1 MLNSVGR
8 HSSDQ
13 QRMYNEA
20 FRGEDPLIQGGPT
33 GHPSLVWL
41 RGLLQPD
48 FCCEVEN
55 GEGRNP
61 PVGTTHTNPR
71 TKKEAQF
78 RTAAPIPIP
87 PHPEETAIVIHI
99 SRVCSFYSVM
109 LYFAEYWCNV
119 FVCCTFIQTMVK
131 RVILH

>member
-1 MLNSVGR
+1 
-8 HSSDQ
+8 
-13 QRMYNEA
+13 MYNEA
-20 FRGEDPLIQGGPT
+20 FRGEDPLIQGDPT

-41 RGLLQPD
+41 RGLLHPD

-71 TKKEAQF
+71 TKKEAQS
-78 RTAAPIPIP
+78 RTAAPIPIL
-87 PHPEETAIVIHI
+87 PHPEVSAVII
-99 SRVCSFYSVM
+99 ELSRVCMFHSVM

-119 FVCCTFIQTMVK
+119 EPIHEFFFFSSNKVSDCVEDIM
-131 RVILH
+131 